1 MGRQLVGDE
10 QAAKAMACLLGSSAV
25 FGVPARPP
33 APLDNLMASQSAACT
48 TFMTCLQKDMTGRNS
63 NFYEYVQIGAHVGDT
78 SLDLV
83 AEAARKSKWK
93 GLLVEP
99 DPAAF
104 AVLTGEDR
112 DRSIDGYKYEQ
123 VAIGSQAEAVNGT
136 ITFYSVSPDV
146 DRLTNVDSRS
156 GASLPTVTR
165 LSSTSRA
172 YILANAAASFTEK
185 GLDAEQYITGELAQC
200 KDINQILTESEI
212 GSFIKEHGGPLET
225 FRLLMVDTEEHN
237 AKVLMAL
244 DLDQRA
250 FLPHYLT
257 YKTNSLTAE
266 EVAQLETKFTAKYQH
281 RETDADSVYWWR
293 EPTDCEVTDC
303 AATASFTA
311 SLAARSR

>member
-1 MGRQLVGDE
+1 
-10 QAAKAMACLLGSSAV
+10 MA
-25 FGVPARPP
+25 
-33 APLDNLMASQSAACT
+33 
-48 TFMTCLQKDMTGRNS
+48 CLQKDMSGRNS
-63 NFYEYVQIGAHVGDT
+63 NFYEYVQIGAHMGDT

-93 GLLVEP
+93 GLLIEP

-123 VAIGSQAEAVNGT
+123 VVIGSQAEAVNGT

-146 DRLTNVDSRS
+146 DRLTSVDS
-156 GASLPTVTR
+156 

-172 YILANAAASFTEK
+172 YLLANAAASFTEK
-185 GLDAEQYITGELAQC
+185 GLDPEQYITGELAQC
-200 KDINQILTESEI
+200 KDINQILTESEV

-257 YKTNSLTAE
+257 YRTNSLTAE

-303 AATASFTA
+303 AATASF
-311 SLAARSR
+311 AARSR

>member
-1 MGRQLVGDE
+1 
-10 QAAKAMACLLGSSAV
+10 MACVLGSSVV
-25 FGVPARPP
+25 FGVPARPS
-33 APLDNLMASQSAACT
+33 APLDNLNLAQAAPCT
-48 TFMTCLQKDMTGRNS
+48 TFMECLQKDMNGRNS
-63 NFYEYVQIGAHVGDT
+63 NFYEYVQIGANVGDT
-78 SLDLV
+78 SLDPV

-104 AVLTGEDR
+104 AVLSGEDR

-123 VAIGSQAEAVNGT
+123 VVIGSQAEATNGT

-146 DRLTNVDSRS
+146 DRLTSVDSRS
-156 GASLPTVTR
+156 GASLPPTVTR

-172 YILANAAASFTEK
+172 YLLEHAAASFSEK

-200 KDINQILTESEI
+200 KDVNQILTESEV

-257 YKTNSLTAE
+257 YKTNSLTADE
-266 EVAQLETKFTAKYQH
+266 IAQLETKLSAKFQH
-281 RETDADSVYWWR
+281 RETDADSAYWWR
-293 EPTDCEVTDC
+293 EPTNCDVTDC
-303 AATASFTA
+303 TATAATSF
-311 SLAARSR
+311 AARSR